1 MSVIYSLIGLG
12 EVIFVEYTDF
22 SGNFAL
28 TANKILKACKDTKY
42 TKYPANNYI
51 FYILNCECIFLV
63 MCDRSYSERIAFSY
77 LETIRKMFT
86 SSFSEEKIMKG
97 KMYEM
102 MEFAPVLKT
111 QMRLYNEPEQVDK
124 VARLMK

>member
-1 MSVIYSLIGLG
+1 MSLIYSLIGLG
-12 EVIFVEYTDF
+12 EVIFVEHTDF

-28 TANKILKACKDTKY
+28 TANKILKACKDQKY
-42 TKYPANNYI
+42 TKYPSNNYI

-63 MCDRSYSERIAFSY
+63 MCDREYPERIAFSF

-86 SSFSEEKIMKG
+86 STFSEEKIEKA

-102 MEFAPVLKT
+102 MEFGPVLKT
-111 QMRLYNEPEQVDK
+111 QMHLYN
-124 VARLMK
+124 